1 MLDFRYHAFSLVA
14 VILAFV
20 IGILAGVGIS
30 GRGYIDDAERGGYN
44 RRIADLERQATA
56 ARDRA
61 DELERRQAAAQDF
74 VVSAYPALVEGR
86 LTGKRIAVLVV
97 GSLDPTYDGVRRAIA
112 DAGGTIVRMR
122 AITVPLDVDR
132 IEQALGSDAD
142 FGGYVGLEQ
151 LDNVG
156 RDLGRELV
164 AGQESPLWDAL
175 SDDVVEE
182 RAGVSSAPADGVVVI
197 RTVEP
202 QEGDTARFLA
212 GLYAGLAGTG
222 SPAVGVELSRV
233 QQSAIPVFQ
242 KHRLSSV
249 DGVDTPLGRLALA
262 LLLGGADPGDYG
274 IRDTADSGIL
284 PPIEPLPAVAS
295 GG

>member
-30 GRGYIDDAERGGYN
+30 GRGYIDDAERGSYN
-44 RRIADLERQATA
+44 RRIADLEAQVTA

-61 DELERRQAAAQDF
+61 DELVRRQAAAQDF
-74 VVSAYPALVEGR
+74 VESAYPALVEGR
-86 LTGKRIAVLVV
+86 LTGKRVAVLVV
-97 GSLDPTYDGVRRAIA
+97 GSLDPTYDAVRRAVS

-122 AITVPLDVDR
+122 AVDVPLDVDR
-132 IEQALGSDAD
+132 VESALRADAD
-142 FGGYVGLEQ
+142 FGGYVGTGE

-156 RDLGRELV
+156 RDLARELV
-164 AGQESPLWDAL
+164 GGGETPLWTAL
-175 SDDVVEE
+175 SDDIVEE
-182 RAGVSSAPADGVVVI
+182 RTGAAFPPADAVVVL
-197 RTVEP
+197 RTAEP
-202 QEGDTARFLA
+202 QQGDTASFLA
-212 GLYAGLAGTG
+212 GVYAGLASTTA
-222 SPAVGVELSRV
+222 PAVGVELSRV
-233 QQSAIPVFQ
+233 QQSAIPIFQ

-249 DGVDTPLGRLALA
+249 DGLDTPLGRLALV
-262 LLLGGADPGDYG
+262 LLLGGAEPGDYG

-284 PPIEPLPAVAS
+284 PPIEPLAVVPA

>member
-44 RRIADLERQATA
+44 RRIVDLETQVTA
-56 ARDRA
+56 ARDRS

-86 LTGKRIAVLVV
+86 LAGKRVAVLVV
-97 GSLDPTYDGVRRAIA
+97 GSLDPTYDALRRAVSDA
-112 DAGGTIVRMR
+112 DGTIVRMR
-122 AITVPLDVDR
+122 AVDVPLDVDR
-132 IEQALGSDAD
+132 VERALGADPD
-142 FGGYVGLEQ
+142 FGGYVGVDE

-156 RDLGRELV
+156 RDLARELV
-164 AGQESPLWDAL
+164 AGGETPLWDAL
-175 SDDVVEE
+175 SDDIVEE
-182 RAGVSSAPADGVVVI
+182 RTGASTLVADAVVVL

-202 QEGDTARFLA
+202 QQAETAQFLA
-212 GLYAGLAGTG
+212 GVYGGLAST
-222 SPAVGVELSRV
+222 SAPAVGVELSRA
-233 QQSAIPVFQ
+233 QQSAIPIFQ

-249 DGVDTPLGRLALA
+249 DGLDTPLGRLALV
-262 LLLGGADPGDYG
+262 LLLGGAAPGNYG

-284 PPIEPLPAVAS
+284 PPIEPLPAAPA